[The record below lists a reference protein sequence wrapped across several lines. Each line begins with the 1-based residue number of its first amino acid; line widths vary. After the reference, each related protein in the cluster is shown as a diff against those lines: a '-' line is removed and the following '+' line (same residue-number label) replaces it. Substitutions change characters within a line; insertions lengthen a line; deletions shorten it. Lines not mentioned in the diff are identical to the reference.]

1 MLNEES
7 KKKKKDRER
16 ERKDWVVASKP
27 ILLRIEGVSIY
38 MEVKEAIENYKED
51 SSLYQRSD
59 LFLLWER
66 WSQEVRVWIIKEGLE
81 G

>member
-38 MEVKEAIENYKED
+38 IEVKEAIENYKED
-51 SSLYQRSD
+51 SSLH
-59 LFLLWER
+59 
-66 WSQEVRVWIIKEGLE
+66 
-81 G
+81 